1 MLKSIFRLL
10 DNKDGNIQVTVN
22 HKGDNYTV
30 AIVPFEKPEL
40 SISLTG
46 SIEDITNDMLSIT
59 AKYKTVIKTA
69 MEQVEALEVKVK
81 EATKKKTKTTKKEVV
96 KVKDNKK
103 IEEEIQEAEQ
113 KEFVEN
119 LETTVEENNKI
130 LDDIPLKKEKEKEEK
145 EGKEEISNIPNDS
158 NFSNFTNANDLF

>member
-1 MLKSIFRLL
+1 MLKSIFSLL

-46 SIEDITNDMLSIT
+46 SIEEITNDMLSIT
-59 AKYKTVIKTA
+59 AKYKTVIRTA
-69 MEQVEALEVKVK
+69 TEQVEALEIKVK
-81 EATKKKTKTTKKEVV
+81 EATKKKTKTKKESVKPV
-96 KVKDNKK
+96 KVEDNKK

-119 LETTVEENNKI
+119 LETTVEENNKV
-130 LDDIPLKKEKEKEEK
+130 LDDISSKEEK
-145 EGKEEISNIPNDS
+145 KEEEKKEVSNVPNDS
-158 NFSNFTNANDLF
+158 NYNNFANVNDLF

>member
-1 MLKSIFRLL
+1 MLKSIFSLL

-22 HKGDNYTV
+22 HKGDSYTV
-30 AIVPFEKPEL
+30 AIVPFERPEL

-59 AKYKTVIKTA
+59 AKYKTVIRTA
-69 MEQVEALEVKVK
+69 MEQVEALEIKVK
-81 EATKKKTKTTKKEVV
+81 EATKKKTKKTKKETV
-96 KVKDNKK
+96 KVEDNEK

-119 LETTVEENNKI
+119 LETTVEENNKV
-130 LDDIPLKKEKEKEEK
+130 LDDISSKEEK
-145 EGKEEISNIPNDS
+145 KEEEKKEVSNVPNDS
-158 NFSNFTNANDLF
+158 NYNNFTNVNDLF

>member
-1 MLKSIFRLL
+1 MLKSIFSLL

-22 HKGDNYTV
+22 HKGDSYTV
-30 AIVPFEKPEL
+30 AIVPFERPEL

-59 AKYKTVIKTA
+59 AKYKTVIRTA
-69 MEQVEALEVKVK
+69 TEQVEALEVKVK
-81 EATKKKTKTTKKEVV
+81 EATKKKTKKTKKETV
-96 KVKDNKK
+96 KVEDNKK

-119 LETTVEENNKI
+119 LETTVEENNKV
-130 LDDIPLKKEKEKEEK
+130 LDDISSKEEK
-145 EGKEEISNIPNDS
+145 KEEEKKEVSNVPNDS
-158 NFSNFTNANDLF
+158 NYNNFTNVNDLF

>member
-1 MLKSIFRLL
+1 MLKSIFSLL

-22 HKGDNYTV
+22 RKGDSYTV
-30 AIVPFEKPEL
+30 AIVPFERPEL

-59 AKYKTVIKTA
+59 AKYKTVIRTA
-69 MEQVEALEVKVK
+69 MEQVEALRVKVK
-81 EATKKKTKTTKKEVV
+81 EATKKKTKKTKKETV
-96 KVKDNKK
+96 KVEDNKK

-119 LETTVEENNKI
+119 LETTVEENNKV
-130 LDDIPLKKEKEKEEK
+130 LDDIPLKKEKE
-145 EGKEEISNIPNDS
+145 GKEEVSNIPNDS

>member
-1 MLKSIFRLL
+1 MLKSIFSLL

-22 HKGDNYTV
+22 HKGDSYTV
-30 AIVPFEKPEL
+30 AIVPFERPEL

-59 AKYKTVIKTA
+59 AKYKTVIRTA
-69 MEQVEALEVKVK
+69 TEQVEALEIKVK
-81 EATKKKTKTTKKEVV
+81 EATKKKTKKTKKETV
-96 KVKDNKK
+96 KVEDNEK

-119 LETTVEENNKI
+119 LETTVEENNKV
-130 LDDIPLKKEKEKEEK
+130 LDDISSKEEK
-145 EGKEEISNIPNDS
+145 KEEEKKEVSNVPNDS
-158 NFSNFTNANDLF
+158 NYNNFANVNDLF

>member
-1 MLKSIFRLL
+1 MLKSIFSLL

-22 HKGDNYTV
+22 RKGDSYTV

-59 AKYKTVIKTA
+59 AKYKTVIRTA
-69 MEQVEALEVKVK
+69 TEQVEALRVKVK
-81 EATKKKTKTTKKEVV
+81 EATKKKTKITKKELV
-96 KVKDNKK
+96 KAEVKDNKK

-119 LETTVEENNKI
+119 LETTVEENNKV
-130 LDDIPLKKEKEKEEK
+130 LDDIPSKEEKKEKKEV
-145 EGKEEISNIPNDS
+145 
-158 NFSNFTNANDLF
+158 

>member
-1 MLKSIFRLL
+1 MLKSIFSLL

-22 HKGDNYTV
+22 HKGDSYTV
-30 AIVPFEKPEL
+30 AIVPFERPEL

-59 AKYKTVIKTA
+59 AKYKTVIRTA
-69 MEQVEALEVKVK
+69 MEQVEALGVKVK
-81 EATKKKTKTTKKEVV
+81 EATKKKTKKTKKETV
-96 KVKDNKK
+96 KVEDNKK

-119 LETTVEENNKI
+119 LETTVEENNKV
-130 LDDIPLKKEKEKEEK
+130 LDDIPSKEEK
-145 EGKEEISNIPNDS
+145 KEEEKKEVSNVPNDS
-158 NFSNFTNANDLF
+158 NYNNFTNVNDLF

>member
-1 MLKSIFRLL
+1 MLKSIFSLL

-22 HKGDNYTV
+22 RKGDSYTV
-30 AIVPFEKPEL
+30 AIVPFERPEL

-69 MEQVEALEVKVK
+69 MEQVEVLEVKVK
-81 EATKKKTKTTKKEVV
+81 EATKKKTKKTKKETV
-96 KVKDNKK
+96 KVEDNKK

-119 LETTVEENNKI
+119 LETTVEENNKV
-130 LDDIPLKKEKEKEEK
+130 LDDIPSKEEKKEKEKEKEK
-145 EGKEEISNIPNDS
+145 VSNIPNDS
-158 NFSNFTNANDLF
+158 NYNNFTNVNDLF

>member
-1 MLKSIFRLL
+1 MLKSIFSLL

-22 HKGDNYTV
+22 HKGDSYTV
-30 AIVPFEKPEL
+30 AIVPFERPEL

-59 AKYKTVIKTA
+59 AKYKTVIRTA
-69 MEQVEALEVKVK
+69 MEQVEALGVKVK
-81 EATKKKTKTTKKEVV
+81 EATKKKTKKTKKETV
-96 KVKDNKK
+96 KVEDNKK

-119 LETTVEENNKI
+119 LETTVEENNKV
-130 LDDIPLKKEKEKEEK
+130 LDDIPSKEEKKEKEKEEV
-145 EGKEEISNIPNDS
+145 SNVPNDS
-158 NFSNFTNANDLF
+158 NYNNFTNVNDLF

>member
-1 MLKSIFRLL
+1 MLKSIFSLL

-22 HKGDNYTV
+22 RKGDNYTV
-30 AIVPFEKPEL
+30 AIVPFERPEL

-59 AKYKTVIKTA
+59 AKYKTVIRTA
-69 MEQVEALEVKVK
+69 TEQVEALEIKVK
-81 EATKKKTKTTKKEVV
+81 EATKKKTKKTKKETV
-96 KVKDNKK
+96 KVEDNKK

-119 LETTVEENNKI
+119 LETTVEENNKV
-130 LDDIPLKKEKEKEEK
+130 LDDISSKEEK
-145 EGKEEISNIPNDS
+145 KEEEKKEVSNVPNDS
-158 NFSNFTNANDLF
+158 NYNNFTNVNDLF

>member
-1 MLKSIFRLL
+1 MLKSIFSLL

-30 AIVPFEKPEL
+30 AIVPFERPEL

-59 AKYKTVIKTA
+59 AKYKTVIRTA
-69 MEQVEALEVKVK
+69 TEQVEALEIKVK
-81 EATKKKTKTTKKEVV
+81 EATKKKTKKTKKETV
-96 KVKDNKK
+96 KVEDNKK

-119 LETTVEENNKI
+119 LETTVEENNKV
-130 LDDIPLKKEKEKEEK
+130 LDDISSKEEK
-145 EGKEEISNIPNDS
+145 KEEEKKEVSNVPNDS
-158 NFSNFTNANDLF
+158 NYNNFTNVNDLF

>member
-1 MLKSIFRLL
+1 MLKSIFSLL

-22 HKGDNYTV
+22 HKGDSYTV
-30 AIVPFEKPEL
+30 AIVPFERPEL

-59 AKYKTVIKTA
+59 AKYKTVIRTA

-81 EATKKKTKTTKKEVV
+81 EATKKKTKKTKKETV
-96 KVKDNKK
+96 KVEDNKK

-119 LETTVEENNKI
+119 LETTVEENNKV
-130 LDDIPLKKEKEKEEK
+130 LDDISSKEEK
-145 EGKEEISNIPNDS
+145 KEEEKKEVSNVPNDS
-158 NFSNFTNANDLF
+158 NYNNFTNVNDLF